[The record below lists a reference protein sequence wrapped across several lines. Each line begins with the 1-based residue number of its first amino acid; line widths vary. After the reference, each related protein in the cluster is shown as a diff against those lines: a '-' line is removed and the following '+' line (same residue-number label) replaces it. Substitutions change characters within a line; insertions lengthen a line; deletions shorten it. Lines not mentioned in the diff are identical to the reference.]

1 MLLDWIERYFALNS
15 WCQPSAMDTLSLW
28 IFPCHLLMPCEVGR
42 NRVSS
47 QNRGRRSS
55 CKYLWIS
62 VNIPEYGISPH
73 RSDISLC
80 THTWGFRACYWGNI
94 SESQNLKIVTTPYR
108 DRVLHFRC
116 LNVLKYFVL
125 KPNYPPLRRANDCIP
140 SMNAGAN
147 IFVILNNVEYKQC
160 PTHDHNPEEQHP
172 WSNENSR
179 RQWHEFQLF
188 VDEWSPQDMGKKRH
202 IYFISI
208 YISIFPLWFI
218 ALMKFNLFPYWFFS
232 WWGRDSRGHLV
243 YQEENRKILFFAVV
257 LLWKITT
264 MIIFNLGKLFLLN
277 QCKIVFISTKGAL
290 RTYRVFNC
298 PPPLILLSVGR

>member
-15 WCQPSAMDTLSLW
+15 RYQPSAMDTLSLW
-28 IFPCHLLMPCEVGR
+28 IFPCHRLMPCEVGR

-188 VDEWSPQDMGKKRH
+188 VDEWSPQDGEEKTYLFYM
-202 IYFISI
+202 
-208 YISIFPLWFI
+208 YIL
-218 ALMKFNLFPYWFFS
+218 Y
-232 WWGRDSRGHLV
+232 
-243 YQEENRKILFFAVV
+243 LFFLCDSLHWWNSICSLTGSSLGEDETAVAI
-257 LLWKITT
+257 WSTRRKTE
-264 MIIFNLGKLFLLN
+264 KYCFL
-277 QCKIVFISTKGAL
+277 QWSSCE
-290 RTYRVFNC
+290 R
-298 PPPLILLSVGR
+298 

>member
-15 WCQPSAMDTLSLW
+15 RYQPSAMDTLSLW
-28 IFPCHLLMPCEVGR
+28 IFPCHRLMPCEVGR

-188 VDEWSPQDMGKKRH
+188 VDEWSPQEG
-202 IYFISI
+202 
-208 YISIFPLWFI
+208 
-218 ALMKFNLFPYWFFS
+218 
-232 WWGRDSRGHLV
+232 
-243 YQEENRKILFFAVV
+243 E
-257 LLWKITT
+257 
-264 MIIFNLGKLFLLN
+264 
-277 QCKIVFISTKGAL
+277 
-290 RTYRVFNC
+290 
-298 PPPLILLSVGR
+298 